1 MSATTSRARRALPV
15 VGVMLTLLA
24 LGLYIARS
32 SDRPSGR
39 PFDPASARP
48 EGTLALVRLLREL
61 DAEVTVATLAPPA
74 DADTA
79 LLSWVDF
86 DDDTTRQWRDW
97 IRDGGVLVLTDAN
110 SELAPRGV
118 ASGGFQV
125 TDLGPELQVR
135 PRCDVAALADL
146 PPLDVSEGG
155 LSVDPQTTNSDLTV
169 CFRMRQDRAAVAIE
183 KRGKGAVVVV
193 GPFDAFTNSGL
204 RQAGRAEL
212 AAALLA
218 PRPGTKVAVKGLTPL
233 TFVTRPETLLDR
245 LPKAVTSS
253 LWVLLAAGVF
263 YAFARGRRLGKPLGE
278 PAPVEVPASELTV
291 AAGNL
296 LQRGHHRAH
305 TAAMLRRGC
314 ASRIAGLLG
323 LARTST
329 PEDVARALISRGADE
344 DETLL
349 VLCGPPPLTDR
360 DLVVLAQ
367 HLDVMQARVDGALA
381 GSLAPAAAGPTHTA
395 DAAPIPLSTQSAETA
410 P

>member
-1 MSATTSRARRALPV
+1 MQTPQIGNATQEAAQLNRN
-15 VGVMLTLLA
+15 
-24 LGLYIARS
+24 RS
-32 SDRPSGR
+32 TPTAGAAATSGR
-39 PFDPASARP
+39 FAASS
-48 EGTLALVRLLREL
+48 ALSCHKLL
-61 DAEVTVATLAPPA
+61 
-74 DADTA
+74 
-79 LLSWVDF
+79 
-86 DDDTTRQWRDW
+86 
-97 IRDGGVLVLTDAN
+97 
-110 SELAPRGV
+110 
-118 ASGGFQV
+118 
-125 TDLGPELQVR
+125 
-135 PRCDVAALADL
+135 
-146 PPLDVSEGG
+146 
-155 LSVDPQTTNSDLTV
+155 
-169 CFRMRQDRAAVAIE
+169 
-183 KRGKGAVVVV
+183 GK
-193 GPFDAFTNSGL
+193 P
-204 RQAGRAEL
+204 
-212 AAALLA
+212 
-218 PRPGTKVAVKGLTPL
+218 
-233 TFVTRPETLLDR
+233 
-245 LPKAVTSS
+245 
-253 LWVLLAAGVF
+253 
-263 YAFARGRRLGKPLGE
+263 LGKPLGE

-329 PEDVARALISRGADE
+329 PEDVARALIGRGADE